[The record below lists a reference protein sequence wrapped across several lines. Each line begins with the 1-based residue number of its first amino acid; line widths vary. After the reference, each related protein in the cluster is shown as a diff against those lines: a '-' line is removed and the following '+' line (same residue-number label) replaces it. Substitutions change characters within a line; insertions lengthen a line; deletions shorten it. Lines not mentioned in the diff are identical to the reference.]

1 MSLHLIDGFKAFG
14 TLLCSLVLVPF
25 WPLRRVIEVTNAIVG
40 GAYLYAGELWAPFI
54 PRRGATP
61 GSRISRQVLAWITGL
76 RSARLERC
84 RGWVELRELDVAAES
99 MAVRAID
106 DAIKHGGLLKKA
118 ITQLVLNFQMAGRQA
133 KSTWVGH
140 LLPCIRKTWPQ
151 FRILVAPTLE
161 MRGLPPPLPDVK
173 IGRQYTSAAWAANW
187 RRRQLKLMK
196 RAPCSSQ
203 QDFILYKII
212 FKLGHLETNADNE
225 GHPSFKPISEAIFP
239 TPTVGI
245 ETFRCM
251 LRVFSGMGDFARVN
265 AHRPRWQSLPGI
277 RDFEHGNR
285 ICLFCWV
292 HAKHRIVDSEWHAF
306 FACPTCSGPRR
317 RFRLALSDACRRADI
332 VETPLAIFDEQQWRI
347 PLSCDLVRLVILCRK
362 DYRLVDELAR
372 FCVEVLSC
380 RQRAFKKL
388 TVRDLFPD

>member
-1 MSLHLIDGFKAFG
+1 
-14 TLLCSLVLVPF
+14 
-25 WPLRRVIEVTNAIVG
+25 
-40 GAYLYAGELWAPFI
+40 
-54 PRRGATP
+54 
-61 GSRISRQVLAWITGL
+61 
-76 RSARLERC
+76 
-84 RGWVELRELDVAAES
+84 
-99 MAVRAID
+99 
-106 DAIKHGGLLKKA
+106 
-118 ITQLVLNFQMAGRQA
+118 
-133 KSTWVGH
+133 
-140 LLPCIRKTWPQ
+140 
-151 FRILVAPTLE
+151 

-173 IGRQYTSAAWAANW
+173 IGRQYTSAAWVANW

-306 FACPTCSGPRR
+306 FACPTCNGPRR

-372 FCVEVLSC
+372 FCVEALSC
-380 RQRAFKKL
+380 RQRAFMEL
-388 TVRDLFPD
+388 IVRDLFPD